1 MILLYQW
8 LSMYFTDHYPMLLT
22 TPIND
27 TMKQGD
33 YVLVPEPEQLLVYDA
48 HTKALAWKWDL
59 KHIQGFQHRR
69 MTSEME
75 ITVGRFVTFVCVHMC
90 GMHLCVFV
98 HVCACVC
105 MDVCVC
111 V

>member
-8 LSMYFTDHYPMLLT
+8 LSMYFTDYYPMLLT
-22 TPIND
+22 VPIND

-48 HTKALAWKWDL
+48 HTKVLAWKWDL

-75 ITVGRFVTFVCVHMC
+75 ITVGRFVT
-90 GMHLCVFV
+90 
-98 HVCACVC
+98 
-105 MDVCVC
+105 CVC
-111 V
+111 VRVRA